1 MGLDEPSCKMPL
13 PKDNYHYIHSSNFW
27 DKDYPKPK
35 CRECRNF
42 DVECFAEH
50 VDPKDDR
57 PLNETTKAIWR
68 RIKEKDILSG
78 TRRRDFNLSRKHERL
93 GLRLNSSSFNIIEN
107 PHKKILG
114 PGVIEQDL
122 REIAHLQDFKERKSK
137 KSMLDLDLA
146 CLTIDSVVK
155 RPQVL
160 TEEKM
165 DYDVYS
171 KYPLRMP
178 NRNKTIEVYKM
189 LGHKFPTF
197 DHVSVTHE
205 ALENTKLLAEDYKVR
220 DIKKKMT
227 DMSTYQISGID
238 REIGD
243 CPEKGFGSKKL
254 TPEMDRFK
262 MRFQRTYN
270 DHYRVPK
277 PYNTDVPKFMLPDP
291 QPYKKC
297 VSKFTDLGSHRQTK
311 KYHDQT
317 GFYENRPQRREN
329 DPIVNPIGDPIEH
342 FKARENRRPIEL
354 KNTLEP
360 LHRIDLKPGLFAN
373 TMY

>member
-1 MGLDEPSCKMPL
+1 MPL
-13 PKDNYHYIHSSNFW
+13 PKDNYYYIKSSNIW

-50 VDPKDDR
+50 YDPKEGV
-57 PLNETTKAIWR
+57 PLNATTKAIWN
-68 RIKEKDILSG
+68 RIKATNILSESK
-78 TRRRDFNLSRKHERL
+78 RRDFNLPRKHERL
-93 GLRLNSSSFNIIEN
+93 GLRLNSSSFNMIEN
-107 PHKKILG
+107 PHKKVLG
-114 PGVIEQDL
+114 PGVIERDL
-122 REIAHLQDFKERKSK
+122 RDIAYLDDFKDKKNK

-155 RPQVL
+155 RPQVM

-171 KYPLRMP
+171 KYPSRMP

-189 LGHKFPTF
+189 LGHKFPKF
-197 DHVSVTHE
+197 DMVSETHE
-205 ALENTKLLAEDYKVR
+205 AMENAKLVAEDYRERQVR
-220 DIKKKMT
+220 RKMT
-227 DMSTYQISGID
+227 DLSTYQISGID
-238 REIGD
+238 RQIGD
-243 CPEKGFGSKKL
+243 FPDKGFGSKKI
-254 TPEMDRFK
+254 TADPERFR

-277 PYNTDVPKFMLPDP
+277 PYNKDVPKFMLPDP

-297 VSKFTDLGSHRQTK
+297 VSKFTDLGNHRAPRPTK
-311 KYHDQT
+311 FHDQS

-329 DPIVNPIGDPIEH
+329 DPIVNPVGDPIEH

-354 KNTLEP
+354 TKTLEP
-360 LHRIDLKPGLFAN
+360 LHRMDLKPGLLAN
-373 TMY
+373 TRF